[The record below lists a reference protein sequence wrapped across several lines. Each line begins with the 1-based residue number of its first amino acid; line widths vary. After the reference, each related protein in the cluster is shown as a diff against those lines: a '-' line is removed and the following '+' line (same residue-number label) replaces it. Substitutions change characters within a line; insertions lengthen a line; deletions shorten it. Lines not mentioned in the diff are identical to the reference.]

1 MIDNRSSS
9 QRKTEAS
16 AMEMDEIVRVM
27 DIITALVG
35 ANVNE
40 RRGEKETERER
51 H

>member
-1 MIDNRSSS
+1 
-9 QRKTEAS
+9 
-16 AMEMDEIVRVM
+16 MEMDEIVRAVE
-27 DIITALVG
+27 ILTALAG